1 VASAS
6 RRGILTRDGIE
17 GIAKVI
23 TIATTIAT
31 RDGGPESGN
40 WGHAGRP
47 GQVGGS
53 SPGGGRTS
61 EAARQEKIQSIN
73 INFEGDTILPG
84 LNRETLRE
92 NGLPDKPVLLKSN
105 IIEKNELAHPDVAH
119 SEYKEIIGAALYRP
133 ERVLKANAEKPYLNF
148 ISRTGENKSAI
159 ALLDVTETK
168 DNFEIVNLH
177 WARDE
182 SREQKEALHKRIE
195 KSK

>member
-1 VASAS
+1 VLL
-6 RRGILTRDGIE
+6 I
-17 GIAKVI
+17 
-23 TIATTIAT
+23 

-73 INFEGDTILPG
+73 INFEGDTILPR

-92 NGLPDKPVLLKSN
+92 NGLPDKPVLLKRWV
-105 IIEKNELAHPDVAH
+105 IEKNEKAHPDVAH

-159 ALLDVTETK
+159 ALLDVAENATH
-168 DNFEIVNLH
+168 FEIVNLH
-177 WARDE
+177 WVKDRT
-182 SREQKEALHKRIE
+182 RNQKEITAQRIKE
-195 KSK
+195 NNS